1 MSVLDRFAQPIP
13 DQERQR
19 GERFV
24 QNGDVDIRSSN
35 DGTLRGMVF
44 DNQQRFDT
52 VIPWKPGAVNGYFC
66 QCDTFKRGEICAHL
80 VGTALR
86 AQKEGLI
93 PTDRHQ
99 PRETQPRRGARD
111 SMWLSSTGQLRR
123 ATDHDEP
130 RPVVKHQPSA
140 PSWKKQL
147 LRLKETTPIPP
158 SQDLWPAGRVILYVV
173 DVPASL
179 EARSLVIRLAARD
192 RKTNGQ
198 WSKPKTRGLSFPD
211 LPHLSDP
218 QDQQI
223 LALLKG
229 GTPRHEFQFSY
240 DPTYR
245 VPETLQQMLVPIICR
260 TGRAVLIAE
269 ADSDELSELRFDDG
283 GPWEFRVQALRDET
297 AQHYIFTGHLHR
309 GDEQVPISRP
319 LLTTAGGLVIF
330 DSTLALLNHHDAHH
344 WLLMLRNQ
352 KSIVVPFAQS
362 DELLNEMLALPHLP
376 PLDLPPEL
384 QVQTIQPA
392 PKPRLRIRTPGKD
405 EFRPERL
412 RAELSF
418 DYDGRLVRQ
427 QPDPPKTVFQPQQ
440 KRLIIRDLAAERT
453 CAQRLNEIG
462 LREAGDY
469 SRGGCEFWFNRK
481 HLPRIIRI
489 LATEKW
495 HIEAEGKLYRQSASM
510 NLRVSSGIDWFELRG
525 DVDFDGQSASFPEV
539 LAALR
544 KGQTTI
550 TLSDGT
556 VGLLPESWLRKY
568 GLLAAV
574 GTEEEDFLK
583 FSTTQAGLLDALLAS
598 VPEATCDE
606 LFERTRAQLRSFE
619 GVQAIEAPEN
629 FIGELRTYQKDGLGW
644 FRFLERFGFG
654 GCLADDMG
662 LGKTVQVLALL
673 ASRKLLNP
681 QPRTLNPSLVVVP
694 KSLVF
699 NWQEESKRFTPTLNI
714 LDHTGIDRLKATD
727 HLSDYDLV
735 ITTYGTL
742 RRDAAF
748 LKDVEFDYVILDEAQ
763 AIKNPQSESAK
774 AIRLVKGRHRLCLS
788 GTPVQNHLG
797 DLWSLFDF
805 LNPGMLGHATV
816 FSGPNGSLR
825 NPDEPTRAMLARAL
839 RPFILRRTKEQVA
852 SDLPAKY
859 EQTLYCELEA
869 PQRKLYDDLR
879 THYRQELLQTIDRQG
894 LARSKIQILEALLRL
909 RQAALHPGL
918 IDSSRAGESSAK
930 LDLLIP
936 RLEEIIDEGH
946 KALVF
951 SQFTSMLSLVRSAL
965 DAKGIVYEY
974 LDGKT
979 RDRQER
985 IEHFQSDPNCPLFLI
1000 SLKAGGL
1007 GLNLTA
1013 ADYVYLLD
1021 PWWNPAIE
1029 TQAIDRTH
1037 RIGQTKPVHACRLIA
1052 KDTVEEKVLSLQQS
1066 KRSLADAI
1074 ITADNSLLKSIARED
1089 LELLL
1094 S

>member
-1 MSVLDRFAQPIP
+1 MSVLERFAQPIP
-13 DQERQR
+13 DHEKER

-24 QNGDVDIRSSN
+24 ENGDVDIHSSA

-44 DNQQRFDT
+44 DNHKRFDT
-52 VIPWKPGAVNGYFC
+52 AIPWASGSNSGYQC
-66 QCDTFKRGEICAHL
+66 QCDTFKRGDICAHL

-93 PTDRHQ
+93 PPEGHK
-99 PRETQPRRGARD
+99 PRETQPRRRARD
-111 SMWLSSTGQLRR
+111 AMWLSSTGQLRK
-123 ATDHDEP
+123 AAEDEP
-130 RPVVKHQPSA
+130 RPAIRHQPSP

-147 LRLKETTPIPP
+147 MRLKETTPMGP
-158 SQDLWPAGRVILYVV
+158 SPDLWPVGREILYVV
-173 DVPASL
+173 DVPSSL

-211 LPHLSDP
+211 VPNLSDP

-245 VPETLQQMLVPIICR
+245 VPDSLQRMLLPMICR
-260 TGRAVLIAE
+260 TGRALVASEAE
-269 ADSDELSELRFDDG
+269 SDELLELTFDEG
-283 GPWEFRVQALRDET
+283 GAWEFRVQGRRDET
-297 AQHYIFTGHLHR
+297 AQLYVFTGHLLR
-309 GDEQVPISRP
+309 GEELAPVSRP
-319 LLTTAGGLVIF
+319 LLTSAGGLVIF
-330 DSTLALLNHHDAHH
+330 DNTLALLDHHDAHH
-344 WLLMLRNQ
+344 WLVLLRNQ
-352 KSIVVPFAQS
+352 KSITVPFAQS
-362 DELLNEMLALPHLP
+362 DELLNEMLQLSHLP
-376 PLDLPPEL
+376 PLDLPAEL
-384 QVQTIQPA
+384 AVATVQPA
-392 PKPRLRIRTPGKD
+392 PQPRLRIRSAGKD

-418 DYDGRLVRQ
+418 DYDGKIVRQ
-427 QPDPPKTVFQPQQ
+427 ELEPPKTVFQSQQ
-440 KRLIIRDLAAERT
+440 KRLIIRDLGAERNF
-453 CAQRLNEIG
+453 AQRLHEIG

-469 SRGGCEFWFNRK
+469 SRGGSEYWFNRK

-489 LATEKW
+489 LAIEKW
-495 HIEAEGKLYRQSASM
+495 HIEAEGRLYRQSASM

-525 DVDFDGQSASFPEV
+525 DVDFDGQKASFPDV
-539 LAALR
+539 LTALR

-550 TLSDGT
+550 ELSDGT
-556 VGLLPESWLRKY
+556 MGLLPESWLRKY

-598 VPEATCDE
+598 QPQVSVDE
-606 LFERTRAQLRSFE
+606 TFERTRMQLRSFE
-619 GVQAIEAPEN
+619 GVAAIEAPEN
-629 FIGELRTYQKDGLGW
+629 FVGELRAYQKDGLGW

-681 QPRTLNPSLVVVP
+681 EPRTLNPSLVVVP

-699 NWQEESKRFTPTLNI
+699 NWQQESQRFTPGLRI

-727 HLSDYDLV
+727 HLPDYDLV

-805 LNPGMLGHATV
+805 LNPGMLGHASV

-852 SDLPAKY
+852 ADLPEKL
-859 EQTLYCELEA
+859 EQTLYCELDG
-869 PQRKLYDDLR
+869 PQRKLYDELR
-879 THYRQELLQTIDRQG
+879 AHYRQELLAQVDKQG
-894 LARSKIQILEALLRL
+894 LNRSKIQILEALLRL

-918 IDSSRAGESSAK
+918 IDPARSAEASAK
-930 LDLLIP
+930 LELLVP

-951 SQFTSMLSLVRSAL
+951 SQFTSMLALVRTAL

-985 IEHFQSDPNCPLFLI
+985 IERFQSDGNCRLFLI

-1037 RIGQTKPVHACRLIA
+1037 RIGQTKPVHACRIIA
-1052 KDTVEEKVLSLQQS
+1052 KDTVEEKVLALQQS

>member
-13 DQERQR
+13 PHEKQR

-24 QNGDVDIRSSN
+24 QNGDVDIRHSN

-52 VIPWKPGAVNGYFC
+52 AIPWNSDANSGYLC
-66 QCDTFKRGEICAHL
+66 QCDVFKRGDICAHL
-80 VGTALR
+80 VGTALS
-86 AQKEGLI
+86 AQKQGLV
-93 PTDRHQ
+93 PPDAHN
-99 PRETQPRRGARD
+99 PRETQPRRRTRD
-111 SMWLSSTGQLRR
+111 PMWLSSTGQLRR
-123 ATDHDEP
+123 ATDQDEP
-130 RPVVKHQPSA
+130 RPKINHQPSA

-147 LRLKETTPIPP
+147 QRLKETTPIPP
-158 SQDLWPAGRVILYVV
+158 SADLWPAGRVILYVV

-179 EARSLVIRLAARD
+179 EARALVIRLAARD

-240 DPTYR
+240 DPTYN
-245 VPETLQQMLVPIICR
+245 VPQTLQRMLLPMICR
-260 TGRAVLIAE
+260 TGRALLTPE
-269 ADSDELSELRFDDG
+269 ADSDELRDLRLDDT
-283 GPWEFRVQALRDET
+283 GPWEFRVQARRDET
-297 AQHYIFTGHLHR
+297 AQHYIFTGHLRR
-309 GDEQVPISRP
+309 GDETVPISRP

-330 DSTLALLNHHDAHH
+330 DNTLALLDHHDAHH
-344 WLLMLRNQ
+344 WLLLLRNQ
-352 KSIVVPFAQS
+352 KSITVPFAQS
-362 DELLNEMLALPHLP
+362 DELLNEMLQLAHLP
-376 PLDLPPEL
+376 PLDLPAEL
-384 QVQTIQPA
+384 QVETIQPP

-418 DYDGRLVRQ
+418 DYDGKFVRH
-427 QPDPPKTVFQPQQ
+427 QPDPPKTVFQPHQ
-440 KRLIIRDLAAERT
+440 KRLIIRDLGAERT
-453 CAQRLNEIG
+453 SAQRLHEIG

-469 SRGGCEFWFNRK
+469 SRGGAEFWFNRR

-525 DVDFDGQSASFPEV
+525 NIDFDGQTASFPDV

-583 FSTTQAGLLDALLAS
+583 FTTTQAGLLDALLAS
-598 VPEATCDE
+598 QPEVSCDE
-606 LFERTRAQLRSFE
+606 TFERTRNQLRSFE
-619 GVQAIEAPEN
+619 GINAIEAPEN
-629 FIGELRTYQKDGLGW
+629 FVGQLRAYQKDGLGW

-673 ASRKLLNP
+673 ASRKN
-681 QPRTLNPSLVVVP
+681 QERSNPSLVIVP

-699 NWQEESKRFTPTLNI
+699 NWQEESKRFTPTLSI
-714 LDHTGIDRLKATD
+714 LDHTGIDRLKTTD

-805 LNPGMLGHATV
+805 LNPGMLGHATI

-879 THYRQELLQTIDRQG
+879 AHYRQELLQQIDRQG
-894 LARSKIQILEALLRL
+894 LNRSKIQILEALLRL

-918 IDSSRAGESSAK
+918 IDPARAGESSAK
-930 LDLLIP
+930 LDLLVP
-936 RLEEIIDEGH
+936 SLEEIIDEGH

-965 DAKGIVYEY
+965 DAKGIIYEY

-979 RDRQER
+979 RDRQQR
-985 IEHFQSDPNCPLFLI
+985 IERFQSDANCPLFLI

>member
-1 MSVLDRFAQPIP
+1 MSVLDRFARPIP
-13 DQERQR
+13 DQEKQR

-24 QNGDVDIRSSN
+24 QNGDVDIHLPE
-35 DGTLRGMVF
+35 DGLLRGMVF

-52 VIPWKPGAVNGYFC
+52 AIPWNGGSGTEVQC
-66 QCDTFKRGEICAHL
+66 QCDVFRSGEICGHL

-86 AQKEGLI
+86 AQKEGLM
-93 PTDRHQ
+93 PRDGEKGHQ
-99 PRETQPRRGARD
+99 PQETMPRRRARD
-111 SMWLSSTGQLRR
+111 PMWLSSTGQIRR
-123 ATDHDEP
+123 ATDADEP
-130 RPVVKHQPSA
+130 RPAVRHEPSQ
-140 PSWKKQL
+140 PSWKKQMA
-147 LRLKETTPIPP
+147 RLKESAPLPP
-158 SQDLWPAGRVILYVV
+158 GDSIWPAGRVVLYVL

-179 EARSLVIRLAARD
+179 ESRSLVIRLAARD

-211 LPHLSDP
+211 LPFLPDAD
-218 QDQQI
+218 DQQI

-229 GTPRHEFQFSY
+229 GTPRHEYQFSY
-240 DPTYR
+240 DPTFR
-245 VPETLQQMLVPIICR
+245 VPDPLQRMLLPMICK
-260 TGRAVLIAE
+260 TGRALIAAE
-269 ADSDELSELRFDDG
+269 PDTDELAPLEFDEG
-283 GPWEFRVQALRDET
+283 GAWEFRVEARRDET
-297 AQHYIFTGHLHR
+297 AQHYVFAGLLRR
-309 GDEQVPISRP
+309 GEEQVPVLRP
-319 LLTTAGGLVIF
+319 LLTSAGGLVIF
-330 DSTLALLNHHDAHH
+330 DKTLALLDHHDAHH
-344 WLLMLRNQ
+344 WLLLLRNQ

-362 DELLNEMLALPHLP
+362 DELLHEMLQLAHLP

-384 QVQTIQPA
+384 QVETVQPR
-392 PKPRLRIRTPGKD
+392 PRPRLRIRTPGRD

-412 RAELSF
+412 RGELSF
-418 DYDGRLVRQ
+418 DYDDKIVRHES
-427 QPDPPKTVFQPQQ
+427 DPPKTVFQQQ
-440 KRLIIRDLAAERT
+440 RRRLVIRDLASERLH
-453 CAQRLNEIG
+453 AQRLNELG
-462 LREAGDY
+462 LREAADY
-469 SRGGCEFWFNRK
+469 SRGGPEFWFNRK
-481 HLPRIIRI
+481 HLPRIIRM
-489 LATEKW
+489 LAIEKW

-510 NLRVSSGIDWFELRG
+510 KLRVSSGIDWFELRG
-525 DVDFDGQSASFPEV
+525 DVDFDGQTASFPEV
-539 LAALR
+539 LSALR

-550 TLSDGT
+550 TLADGT
-556 VGLLPESWLRKY
+556 VGLLPETWLKKY
-568 GLLAAV
+568 GLLASI
-574 GTEEEDFLK
+574 GTEEEEFLK

-598 VPEATCDE
+598 QPEATWDE
-606 LFERTRAQLRSFE
+606 AFERTRAQLRDFD
-619 GVQAIEAPEN
+619 GVEALSAPEE
-629 FIGELRTYQKDGLGW
+629 FVGELRAYQKEGLGW

-673 ASRKLLNP
+673 ASREK
-681 QPRTLNPSLVVVP
+681 RNPSLVVVP

-699 NWQEESKRFTPTLNI
+699 NWQQESAKFTPKLRI

-763 AIKNPQSESAK
+763 AIKNPASESAK
-774 AIRLVKGRHRLCLS
+774 AIRLVKGRQRLALS

-805 LNPGMLGHATV
+805 LNPGMLGHASV

-825 NPDEPTRAMLARAL
+825 NPDEPTRVMLSRAL

-852 SDLPAKY
+852 ADLPAKH
-859 EQTLYCELEA
+859 EQTLYCELEP
-869 PQRKLYDDLR
+869 PQRKLYDELR
-879 THYRQELLQTIDRQG
+879 AKYRQELLQQIDKHG

-918 IDSSRAGESSAK
+918 IDPARVAEPSAK
-930 LDLLIP
+930 MDLLLP
-936 RLEEIIDEGH
+936 SLEEIIEEGH

-951 SQFTSMLSLVRSAL
+951 SQFTSMLSIVRAGL
-965 DAKGIVYEY
+965 EQKGIVYEY

-985 IEHFQSDPNCPLFLI
+985 IERFQSDAKCPLFLI

-1029 TQAIDRTH
+1029 TQAIDRAH
-1037 RIGQTKPVHACRLIA
+1037 RIGQDKPVHACRLIA

>member
-1 MSVLDRFAQPIP
+1 MSVLDRFARPIL
-13 DQERQR
+13 DLEKQR

-24 QNGDVDIRSSN
+24 QNGSVDIHLPPDR
-35 DGTLRGMVF
+35 TLRGMVV
-44 DNQQRFDT
+44 DDKQRFDT
-52 VIPWKPGAVNGYFC
+52 VLPWFPGAVNGYLC
-66 QCDTFKRGEICAHL
+66 QCDTFKGGEICAHL
-80 VGTALR
+80 VGTALC

-93 PTDRHQ
+93 PPENHK
-99 PRETQPRRGARD
+99 PRETAPRRRGRD
-111 SMWLSSTGQLRR
+111 PMWLSSTGQLRR
-123 ATDHDEP
+123 ATDIDEP
-130 RPVVKHQPSA
+130 RPAVRHQPSL
-140 PSWKKQL
+140 PSWRKQL
-147 LRLKETTPIPP
+147 SRLKETAPQPP
-158 SQDLWPAGRVILYVV
+158 GQDIWPAGRVILYVI
-173 DVPASL
+173 DIPASL

-211 LPHLSDP
+211 LPYLPDSH
-218 QDQQI
+218 DQQI

-245 VPETLQQMLVPIICR
+245 VPETLQRMILPMICR
-260 TGRAVLIAE
+260 TGRALLSPE
-269 ADSDELSELRFDDG
+269 PDTDELRELALDEG
-283 GPWEFRVQALRDET
+283 TPWEFRVEARRDEI
-297 AQHYIFTGHLHR
+297 AQHYTFTGLLRR
-309 GDEQVPISRP
+309 GEEQVPISRP

-330 DSTLALLNHHDAHH
+330 DTTLALLDHHDAHH
-344 WLLMLRNQ
+344 WLLLLRHQ
-352 KSIVVPFAQS
+352 KTIVVPFAQS
-362 DELLNEMLALPHLP
+362 DELLNEMLGLSHLP

-384 QVQTIQPA
+384 QVETIKPT
-392 PKPRLRIRTPGKD
+392 PKPRLRIRTPGRD

-412 RAELSF
+412 RAELTF
-418 DYDGRLVRQ
+418 DYDGKIVRHEI
-427 QPDPPKTVFQPQQ
+427 DPTKTVFQPQRR
-440 KRLIIRDLAAERT
+440 RLIIRETAAERT
-453 CAQRLNEIG
+453 FARRLHEIG
-462 LREAGDY
+462 LREAHDF
-469 SRGGCEFWFNRK
+469 SRGGPEYWFNRK
-481 HLPRIIRI
+481 HLPRIIRL
-489 LATEKW
+489 LATEHW

-510 NLRVSSGIDWFELRG
+510 KLRVSSGIDWFELRG
-525 DVDFDGQSASFPEV
+525 NVDFDGQSASFTDV
-539 LAALR
+539 LSALR

-550 TLSDGT
+550 TLTDGT

-574 GTEEEDFLK
+574 GSEEEDFLK
-583 FSTTQAGLLDALLAS
+583 FSATQAGLLDALLAS
-598 VPEATCDE
+598 QPEATWDE
-606 LFERTRAQLRSFE
+606 SFERTRAELRNFE
-619 GVQAIEAPEN
+619 GVQALEAPES
-629 FIGELRTYQKDGLGW
+629 FVGELRAYQKEGLGW

-673 ASRKLLNP
+673 ASRKTLNP
-681 QPRTLNPSLVVVP
+681 EPRTLNPSLVVVP

-699 NWQEESKRFTPTLNI
+699 NWQEESKRFTPALRI

-748 LKDVEFDYVILDEAQ
+748 LKDVDFDYVILDEAQ

-774 AIRLVKGRHRLCLS
+774 AIRLVKGRHRLALS

-805 LNPGMLGHATV
+805 LNPGMLGHASV
-816 FSGPNGSLR
+816 FTGPNGSLR
-825 NPDEPTRAMLARAL
+825 NPDEPMRIMLSRAL

-852 SDLPAKY
+852 ADLPAKY
-859 EQTLYCELEA
+859 EQTLYCELEP

-879 THYRQELLQTIDRQG
+879 ARYRQELLQQIDRQG

-918 IDSSRAGESSAK
+918 IDSSRLAEPCAK

-951 SQFTSMLSLVRSAL
+951 SQFTSMLSIVRTAL

-985 IEHFQSDPNCPLFLI
+985 IEHFQSDPACPLFLI

-1029 TQAIDRTH
+1029 TQAIDRAH
-1037 RIGQTKPVHACRLIA
+1037 RIGQDKPVHACRIIA